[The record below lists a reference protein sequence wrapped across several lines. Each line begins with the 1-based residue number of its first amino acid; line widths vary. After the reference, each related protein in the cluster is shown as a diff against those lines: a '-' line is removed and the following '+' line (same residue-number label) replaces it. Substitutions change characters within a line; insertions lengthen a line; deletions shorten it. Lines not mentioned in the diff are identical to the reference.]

1 MEKVF
6 TSIIMIFGIIGMICP
21 STFATQQIFYNSAG
35 TGVPSQMMDGFGNM
49 QNINNF
55 GANAPYVVTRP
66 VRPVYP
72 IARCARPVQ
81 PARCCAAPRPPFPP
95 YMTHRDMIMTRTY
108 NRRYYPVYQPYYTV
122 KTPAKQK
129 ETISRFDKNYV
140 IPSSS
145 QKKVSCGGMTY
156 YNSVN
161 PCR

>member
-1 MEKVF
+1 MKKF
-6 TSIIMIFGIIGMICP
+6 LTSIIVLFSIIGITCP
-21 STFATQQIFYNSAG
+21 SVSATQQIFYNSAG
-35 TGVPSQMMDGFGNM
+35 TGVPSSMMDGFGNM
-49 QNINNF
+49 QNLNNF
-55 GANAPYVVTRP
+55 GANAPYAVTRP

-81 PARCCAAPRPPFPP
+81 PARCCAGPRPPFPP
-95 YMTHRDMIMTRTY
+95 YMNHRDMIMARTY
-108 NRRYYPVYQPYYTV
+108 YRRYPVYQRYYTIN
-122 KTPAKQK
+122 TPAKQK

-140 IPSSS
+140 IPLSS